1 MSIQTELTR
10 LTDAKAAIKTAIEG
24 KGVTVPSGT
33 LLDGMA
39 SLIESIEAGGGLTHN
54 SLYIAASGTFTVAE
68 RTEMSD
74 ENRFI
79 LQHNAG
85 VIPLLVLITAS
96 KVSKTADF
104 KNGIFFRNQ
113 TPTNPDSTV
122 VCSLVTRKASTNFY
136 ENYKNEIG
144 HVSSGKWTTEQ
155 VSLVSYNVTVYFN
168 TDITYSW
175 IAFYAD

>member
-10 LTDAKAAIKTAIEG
+10 LTNAKAAIQTAIEG

-39 SLIESIEAGGGLTHN
+39 ALIESIETGGGLTHN
-54 SLYIAASGTFTVAE
+54 SLYKAASGTFTVAE
-68 RTEMSD
+68 RTEMSN

-85 VIPLLVLITAS
+85 VIPLLVSITAS
-96 KVSKTADF
+96 KVSTTSDF
-104 KNGIFFRNQ
+104 KNGIFFRVQ
-113 TPTNPDSTV
+113 IPTNPDSSV
-122 VCSLVTRKASTNFY
+122 VYSLVTRKASTNFY
-136 ENYKNEIG
+136 EKYKSETG
-144 HVSSGKWTTEQ
+144 YVSSSKWTTEQ
-155 VSLVSYNVTVYFN
+155 VSLVNYNSNVYFN

-175 IAFYAD
+175 TAFYAD